1 MVSLLSLQKVPQV
14 ETDSD
19 TPLSIQHRLEIL
31 RPPTLVRTYWIEVL
45 EIKHENKRHPSRKQQ
60 YITIYCWWKM
70 SKTTLRSWSV
80 MEVYAP
86 LPKISSNVTICEIW
100 YVKYSWPNTNNH
112 NMHLQSIQPA
122 RAMIIMIIMIKFD
135 YTDKNN
141 KNLQS
146 IPPSEGTN
154 NSNQDKNW

>member
-1 MVSLLSLQKVPQV
+1 MWQKGLGGFNYLLMIHRDARPICGKNRQYSIWWSPYYPYKKSPQV

-86 LPKISSNVTICEIW
+86 PPSRTKFHQMLPF
-100 YVKYSWPNTNNH
+100 VKYDMLNILGQTRT
-112 NMHLQSIQPA
+112 IIICIC
-122 RAMIIMIIMIKFD
+122 RASS
-135 YTDKNN
+135 
-141 KNLQS
+141 LPGQ
-146 IPPSEGTN
+146 
-154 NSNQDKNW
+154 W